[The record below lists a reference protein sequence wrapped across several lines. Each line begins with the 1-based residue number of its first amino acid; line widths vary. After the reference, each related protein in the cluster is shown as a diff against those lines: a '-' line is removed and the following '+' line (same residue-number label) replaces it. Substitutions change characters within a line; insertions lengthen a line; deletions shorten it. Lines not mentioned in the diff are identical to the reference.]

1 MTYVIKD
8 VFQNKVC
15 EEPKSGVTFVVRSI
29 VKLTAQVPWERLLN
43 ASYDMNQG
51 TQNKIRIVGMV

>member
-15 EEPKSGVTFVVRSI
+15 EEPKSGVVRSI

-43 ASYDMNQG
+43 ASYDVNQG
-51 TQNKIRIVGMV
+51 TQNKICIVGMV